1 MTCLVAG
8 IDLWFGRRFWHAH
21 AAFFGSPRLTSR
33 RYPIPCQGSGRAWTP
48 GGSNLTLHIYD
59 PDAAAEFPV
68 IFFASGFAA
77 DVPTF
82 AYNDLIQRIV
92 SLGYVFV
99 GLEQLG
105 VPQYLDEAANFLN
118 IMAWGAAGNLT
129 AAMRASN
136 LKASPDVLGRSVV
149 MGQSSGCHIVGQAL
163 QDQCSVAKAVVFID
177 PVDGYDPFRMVRPLH
192 ALPTLFSDEELLPWV
207 TGSKAIATRH
217 SVHGG
222 R

>member
-1 MTCLVAG
+1 V
-8 IDLWFGRRFWHAH
+8 D
-21 AAFFGSPRLTSR
+21 S
-33 RYPIPCQGSGRAWTP
+33 
-48 GGSNLTLHIYD
+48 GSNLTLHIYD

-82 AYNDLIQRIV
+82 AESDLIQRIV

-105 VPQYLDEAANFLN
+105 VPQYLDEDANFLN

-149 MGQSSGCHIVGQAL
+149 MGPKLRIMMPHRRAGPAR
-163 QDQCSVAKAVVFID
+163 
-177 PVDGYDPFRMVRPLH
+177 PVLCRQ
-192 ALPTLFSDEELLPWV
+192 
-207 TGSKAIATRH
+207 
-217 SVHGG
+217 GG
-222 R
+222 RVHRPCRWLRSIPNGTTVTCFTDSVFG

>member
-1 MTCLVAG
+1 MTRLPQGSLLWQALLACSLFLVAEANVQKRS
-8 IDLWFGRRFWHAH
+8 FAVSRFRQSVDA
-21 AAFFGSPRLTSR
+21 
-33 RYPIPCQGSGRAWTP
+33 
-48 GGSNLTLHIYD
+48 GSNLTLHIYA

-82 AYNDLIQRIV
+82 AESDLIQRIV

-149 MGQSSGCHIVGQAL
+149 MGPKLRMPHRRAGPARPVLCRHGRSCSSTLSMVTIH
-163 QDQCSVAKAVVFID
+163 SEW
-177 PVDGYDPFRMVRPLH
+177 YDRDMLCRLCFRMK
-192 ALPTLFSDEELLPWV
+192 S
-207 TGSKAIATRH
+207 S
-217 SVHGG
+217 
-222 R
+222 

>member
-1 MTCLVAG
+1 M
-8 IDLWFGRRFWHAH
+8 D
-21 AAFFGSPRLTSR
+21 S
-33 RYPIPCQGSGRAWTP
+33 
-48 GGSNLTLHIYD
+48 GSNLTLHIYA

-129 AAMRASN
+129 AVRCVRRISRPRPM
-136 LKASPDVLGRSVV
+136 
-149 MGQSSGCHIVGQAL
+149 SSADL
-163 QDQCSVAKAVVFID
+163 S
-177 PVDGYDPFRMVRPLH
+177 
-192 ALPTLFSDEELLPWV
+192 
-207 TGSKAIATRH
+207 
-217 SVHGG
+217 
-222 R
+222 